1 MAPNGTKV
9 LLVDDHQL
17 TRSLLRGLLKDAGFA
32 HFREATDA
40 AIGIKLAGHFAPDLI
55 CLDVQMPGVSGM
67 DAIQALKEA
76 APRAAVLMV
85 SANNDRETVVG
96 CLEAGAHG
104 YIIKPF
110 NALTVLRS
118 IDAALARSLADTH
131 LGPGPP
137 Q

>member
-1 MAPNGTKV
+1 MAPNGIKV

-17 TRSLLRGLLKDAGFA
+17 TRSLLRGLLKDAGFV

-40 AIGIKLAGHFAPDLI
+40 TTAIKLAGHFTPDLI
-55 CLDVQMPGVSGM
+55 CLDIHMPGTSGM

-85 SANNDRETVVG
+85 SGSSDRETVLG
-96 CLEAGAHG
+96 CLSAGAHG

-110 NALTVLRS
+110 NALTVLRA
-118 IDAALARSLADTH
+118 IEAALAKFAR
-131 LGPGPP
+131 
-137 Q
+137 